1 MDPMTHETLIA
12 LALYALVTSVTP
24 GPNNLML
31 LASGVNFGFRQ
42 TIPHM
47 LGIALGFTAMV
58 ALVGFGLGAVLTLFP
73 IVFNVLRVLAL
84 VYMVWLS
91 WKLASSGSLGSGDAK
106 ARPMTFI
113 EAALFQWINPKAW
126 AMALTATTLYTVP
139 DMYYLSVILVAGT
152 FGVINLP
159 SVSCWAGFGVALR
172 GFLSVPARLRIFN
185 VGMALLLLLSTLPFI
200 RELIP

>member
-47 LGIALGFTAMV
+47 LGISLGFTAMV

-172 GFLSVPARLRIFN
+172 GFLSVPARLRIFS
-185 VGMALLLLLSTLPFI
+185 VGMAVLLLLSTLPFI
-200 RELIP
+200 RELVP

>member
-1 MDPMTHETLIA
+1 MTHETLIA

-73 IVFNVLRVLAL
+73 VVFNVLRVLAL

-185 VGMALLLLLSTLPFI
+185 VGMAVLLLLSTLPFI

>member
-1 MDPMTHETLIA
+1 MTHETLIA

-47 LGIALGFTAMV
+47 LGISLGFTAMV

-185 VGMALLLLLSTLPFI
+185 VGMAVLLLLSTLPFI

>member
-1 MDPMTHETLIA
+1 MTHESLIA

-152 FGVINLP
+152 FGVVNLP

-172 GFLSVPARLRIFN
+172 GFLSVAARLRIFN

>member
-185 VGMALLLLLSTLPFI
+185 VGMAVLLLLSTLPFI
-200 RELIP
+200 RELVP

>member
-1 MDPMTHETLIA
+1 MTHETLIA

-42 TIPHM
+42 TIPHL
-47 LGIALGFTAMV
+47 LGIARGFTAMV

>member
-1 MDPMTHETLIA
+1 MTHESLIA
-12 LALYALVTSVTP
+12 LALYAFVTSVTP

-42 TIPHM
+42 TFPHM
-47 LGIALGFTAMV
+47 LGIAFGFTAMV

-73 IVFNVLRVLAL
+73 IVFNALRVLAL

-139 DMYYLSVILVAGT
+139 EMYYLSVVVVAGT

-185 VGMALLLLLSTLPFI
+185 VGMAVLLLLSTLPFI

>member
-1 MDPMTHETLIA
+1 MTHETLIA

-126 AMALTATTLYTVP
+126 AMALTATTIYTVP

-185 VGMALLLLLSTLPFI
+185 VGMAVLLLLSTLPFI

>member
-1 MDPMTHETLIA
+1 MTHETLIA

-159 SVSCWAGFGVALR
+159 SVRCWAGFGVALR
-172 GFLSVPARLRIFN
+172 GFLSVPARLRFFN
-185 VGMALLLLLSTLPFI
+185 VGMAVLLLLSTLPFI

>member
-1 MDPMTHETLIA
+1 MTHETLIA

-73 IVFNVLRVLAL
+73 VVFNVLRVLAL

-91 WKLASSGSLGSGDAK
+91 WRLASSGSLGSGEAK

-139 DMYYLSVILVAGT
+139 DMYYLSVILVAGI

-159 SVSCWAGFGVALR
+159 SVSCWAGFGVGLR
-172 GFLSVPARLRIFN
+172 GFLSIPARLRIFN

>member
-47 LGIALGFTAMV
+47 LGISLGFTAMV

-139 DMYYLSVILVAGT
+139 DMYYLRVILVAGI
-152 FGVINLP
+152 FGVVNLP

>member
-1 MDPMTHETLIA
+1 
-12 LALYALVTSVTP
+12 
-24 GPNNLML
+24 ML
-31 LASGVNFGFRQ
+31 FRSFRQ

-73 IVFNVLRVLAL
+73 LVFNVLRVLAL

-91 WKLASSGSLGSGDAK
+91 WKLASSGSLGSGEAK
-106 ARPMTFI
+106 ARPMAFI

-139 DMYYLSVILVAGT
+139 DMYYFSVMMVAGI

-172 GFLSVPARLRIFN
+172 GFLSIPARLRIFN
-185 VGMALLLLLSTLPFI
+185 VAMALLLLMSTLPFI

>member
-1 MDPMTHETLIA
+1 
-12 LALYALVTSVTP
+12 
-24 GPNNLML
+24 
-31 LASGVNFGFRQ
+31 
-42 TIPHM
+42 
-47 LGIALGFTAMV
+47 
-58 ALVGFGLGAVLTLFP
+58 
-73 IVFNVLRVLAL
+73 
-84 VYMVWLS
+84 
-91 WKLASSGSLGSGDAK
+91 
-106 ARPMTFI
+106 MTFI

-139 DMYYLSVILVAGT
+139 DMYYLSVILVAGI
-152 FGVINLP
+152 FGVVNLP

>member
-1 MDPMTHETLIA
+1 MTHETLIA

-185 VGMALLLLLSTLPFI
+185 VGMAVLLLLSTLCLLLRYYRI
-200 RELIP
+200 

>member
-1 MDPMTHETLIA
+1 MTHESLIA

>member
-1 MDPMTHETLIA
+1 MTHESLIA

-91 WKLASSGSLGSGDAK
+91 WKLASSGSLGSGEAK

-185 VGMALLLLLSTLPFI
+185 VGMAVLLLLSTLPFI

>member
-1 MDPMTHETLIA
+1 MTHETLIA

-91 WKLASSGSLGSGDAK
+91 WKLASSGSLGSGEAK

-139 DMYYLSVILVAGT
+139 EMYYLSVVLVAGT
-152 FGVINLP
+152 FGIINLP

-185 VGMALLLLLSTLPFI
+185 VGMAVLLLLSTLPFI

>member
-1 MDPMTHETLIA
+1 MTHETLIA

-84 VYMVWLS
+84 VYMIWLS
-91 WKLASSGSLGSGDAK
+91 WKLASSGSLGSGEAK

-185 VGMALLLLLSTLPFI
+185 VGMAVLLLLSTLPFI

>member
-47 LGIALGFTAMV
+47 LGISLGFTAMV

-139 DMYYLSVILVAGT
+139 DMYYLSVILVAGI
-152 FGVINLP
+152 FGVVNLP

>member
-1 MDPMTHETLIA
+1 MTHETLIA

-139 DMYYLSVILVAGT
+139 DMYYLSVSLVAGT

-185 VGMALLLLLSTLPFI
+185 VGMAVLLLLSTLPFI

>member
-1 MDPMTHETLIA
+1 MTHESLIA

-152 FGVINLP
+152 FGVVNLP

>member
-1 MDPMTHETLIA
+1 MTHETLIA

-113 EAALFQWINPKAW
+113 EAALFKWINPKAW

-139 DMYYLSVILVAGT
+139 EMYYLSVILVAGT

-159 SVSCWAGFGVALR
+159 SVSCWAGFGVGVR
-172 GFLSVPARLRIFN
+172 ELSVQ
-185 VGMALLLLLSTLPFI
+185 GWT
-200 RELIP
+200 

>member
-1 MDPMTHETLIA
+1 MTHETLIA

-185 VGMALLLLLSTLPFI
+185 VGMAVLLLLSTLPFI

>member
-1 MDPMTHETLIA
+1 MTHESLIA

-91 WKLASSGSLGSGDAK
+91 WKLASSGSFGSGEAK

-126 AMALTATTLYTVP
+126 AMALTATTLYTDP
-139 DMYYLSVILVAGT
+139 DMYYLSVILVAGM
-152 FGVINLP
+152 FGIINLP
-159 SVSCWAGFGVALR
+159 SVSCWAGFGVGLR
-172 GFLSVPARLRIFN
+172 GFLSIPARLRIFN

>member
-1 MDPMTHETLIA
+1 MTHESLIA

-185 VGMALLLLLSTLPFI
+185 VGMAVLWLLSTLPFI

>member
-1 MDPMTHETLIA
+1 MTHETLIA

-91 WKLASSGSLGSGDAK
+91 WKLASSGSLGSGEAK

-152 FGVINLP
+152 FGVVNLP

>member
-1 MDPMTHETLIA
+1 MTHETLIA

-91 WKLASSGSLGSGDAK
+91 WKLASSGSLGSGEAK

>member
-1 MDPMTHETLIA
+1 MTHETLIA

-91 WKLASSGSLGSGDAK
+91 WKLASSGSLGSGDVK

-126 AMALTATTLYTVP
+126 AMALTATTLYTDP
-139 DMYYLSVILVAGT
+139 DMYYLSVILVAGM

-159 SVSCWAGFGVALR
+159 SVSCWAGFGVGLR
-172 GFLSVPARLRIFN
+172 GFLSIPARLRIFN
-185 VGMALLLLLSTLPFI
+185 VGMAVLLLLSTLPFI

>member
-1 MDPMTHETLIA
+1 MTHETLIA

-73 IVFNVLRVLAL
+73 LVFNVLRVLAL

-139 DMYYLSVILVAGT
+139 EMYYLSVILVAGT

-185 VGMALLLLLSTLPFI
+185 VGMAVLLLLSTLPFI

>member
-1 MDPMTHETLIA
+1 MTHETLIA

-152 FGVINLP
+152 FGVVNLP

-185 VGMALLLLLSTLPFI
+185 VGMAVLLLLSTLPFI

>member
-1 MDPMTHETLIA
+1 MTHETLIA

-91 WKLASSGSLGSGDAK
+91 WKLASSGSLGSGEAK

-172 GFLSVPARLRIFN
+172 GFLSVPARLSIFN
-185 VGMALLLLLSTLPFI
+185 VGMAVLLLLSTLPFI

>member
-1 MDPMTHETLIA
+1 MTHETLIA

-91 WKLASSGSLGSGDAK
+91 WKLASSGSLGSGEAK
-106 ARPMTFI
+106 ARPMTYI
-113 EAALFQWINPKAW
+113 EAALYQWINPKAW

-185 VGMALLLLLSTLPFI
+185 VGMAVLLLLSTLPFI

>member
-1 MDPMTHETLIA
+1 MTHETLIA

-139 DMYYLSVILVAGT
+139 EMYYLSVILVAGT

-172 GFLSVPARLRIFN
+172 GFLSVPARLRIFD
-185 VGMALLLLLSTLPFI
+185 VGMAVLLLLSTLPFI

>member
-1 MDPMTHETLIA
+1 MTHETLIA

-91 WKLASSGSLGSGDAK
+91 WKLASSGSLGSGEAK

-185 VGMALLLLLSTLPFI
+185 VGMAVLLLLSTLPFI

>member
-1 MDPMTHETLIA
+1 MTHESLIA

-185 VGMALLLLLSTLPFI
+185 VGMAVLLLLSTLPFI

>member
-185 VGMALLLLLSTLPFI
+185 VGMAVLLLLSTLPFI

>member
-47 LGIALGFTAMV
+47 LGISLGFTAMV

-185 VGMALLLLLSTLPFI
+185 VGMAVLLLLSTLPFI

>member
-1 MDPMTHETLIA
+1 MTHETLIA

>member
-1 MDPMTHETLIA
+1 MTHETLIA

-31 LASGVNFGFRQ
+31 LASGVNFGLRQ

-91 WKLASSGSLGSGDAK
+91 WKLASSGSLGSGEAK

-159 SVSCWAGFGVALR
+159 SVSCWAGFGVGLR
-172 GFLSVPARLRIFN
+172 GFLSIPARLRIFN